1 MRRGW
6 RTFSADSPNSPVM
19 LLDSRGGSRF
29 ALGMS
34 DARAPAPKV
43 ADRASVDRLTRQ
55 YHAVLI
61 RYFARRGIDP
71 AEAQD
76 LAQEVFERLSR
87 PEVLARI
94 DRIDGYLFATAANLA
109 TEHFRR
115 RQVRIAHP
123 ASDFTDNIQRSEDFA
138 PDRLLEGRQELEL
151 IVGALNELPERMRH
165 IFILARLENMPR
177 AEIAVRLGISKRLVE
192 QQITLATACLADR
205 RRRTT

>member
-1 MRRGW
+1 
-6 RTFSADSPNSPVM
+6 M
-19 LLDSRGGSRF
+19 LLESRGGSRF
-29 ALGMS
+29 AQGMS
-34 DARAPAPKV
+34 EARAAAHEG
-43 ADRASVDRLTRQ
+43 ADHQSVDRLTRQ

-61 RYFARRGIDP
+61 RYFARRGIDQ

-115 RQVRIAHP
+115 RQVRLANP
-123 ASDFTDNIQRSEDFA
+123 ASDFADNVHRSEDFA

-151 IVGALNELPERMRH
+151 IVAALNELPERMRH
-165 IFILARLENMPR
+165 IFILARLENLPR

-192 QQITLATACLADR
+192 QQIMLATACLADR

>member
-1 MRRGW
+1 
-6 RTFSADSPNSPVM
+6 M

-29 ALGMS
+29 AQGMS
-34 DARAPAPKV
+34 DARAPAPHTT
-43 ADRASVDRLTRQ
+43 DHQSVDRLTRQ

-61 RYFARRGIDP
+61 RYFARRGIDQ

-115 RQVRIAHP
+115 RQVRLAHP
-123 ASDFTDNIQRSEDFA
+123 ASDFTDNVHRSEDFA
-138 PDRLLEGRQELEL
+138 PDRLLEGRQELAM

-177 AEIAVRLGISKRLVE
+177 AEIALRLGISKRLVE

-205 RRRTT
+205 RRRTS